1 MKLSSIKLPITLS
14 FSFSVI
20 FLLTLLLIAFP
31 TEKLVP
37 TPSLIILDKDNNIL
51 RVTLAPDEM
60 WRIPIKSKDIS
71 PALKKAV
78 LAYEDRHFYYHFGVN
93 PFSILRSL
101 IANSKAGKIVQG
113 GSTITMQ
120 VARLME
126 PKPRTVKNK
135 LVEIF
140 RAFQLELRYSKK
152 EILTHYFNLAPYG
165 GNIVGVGA
173 ASYLYFNK
181 DPNHLSLGECCL
193 LAAIPNSPNNLR
205 PDLNIKAAKKARLKV
220 LNLLLN
226 QSKISDNKKIE
237 AQSEPLPNKRFPL
250 PFEIPH
256 FSNLLIQ
263 KYPQIDILKTTI
275 DSDIQELAETVLNK
289 HLSPLSKKGITNGAV
304 VIIENKN
311 HQLRALIGS
320 NNFYDSHND
329 GQVNGTLAPRSP
341 GSALKPFIYALGIE
355 NGIISPES
363 LLFDVPV
370 EYSGYRPVN
379 YDDTYH
385 GAVTVREALIRS
397 LNVPAVNLYAK
408 LGGDGIYTFLK
419 EAGISTLP
427 KPQNYYGLSL
437 ILGGCGV
444 NLLEL
449 TNLYAGLAN
458 GGKFQPVRFL
468 IDDVDFEGKQLLSKN
483 TCFILSELLSELR
496 RPELPSVWEYS
507 INMPKVAW
515 KTGTSYGH
523 RDAWSIGYTQKH
535 TIGVWVGNFDGKGVP
550 ELVGAEAAAPV
561 LFSLFNALNKPSQ
574 DSWFLQPE
582 TVKERQVC
590 SKSGM
595 PLGEFCASAKEEL
608 FIPGY
613 SPYKKCNLHQQI
625 LVDKKTGKRLCS
637 HCRNGK
643 NYEEKI
649 VEKWPSEIA
658 TWMERNGF
666 SLDLIPEHY
675 PLCSKIVSGK
685 KPIILSPT
693 SQTEYKIRPGVNLK
707 YQKILLDAT
716 VSNETKTIYWFLDGK
731 LIFLGKPTKKAF
743 FTPTPGI
750 HHIICSDDQGRSSEV
765 RFIVK

>member
-1 MKLSSIKLPITLS
+1 MKFSSIKLLLS
-14 FSFSVI
+14 ICFSFVI
-20 FLLTLLLIAFP
+20 VFLLSLVLIPFP
-31 TEKLVP
+31 SAKLNP
-37 TPSLIILDKDNNIL
+37 IPSTIILDKDNKIR

-60 WRIPIKSKDIS
+60 WRIPIKSEEIS
-71 PALKKAV
+71 LSLKKV
-78 LAYEDRHFYYHFGVN
+78 VVAYEDRHFYYHLGIN
-93 PFSILRSL
+93 PISIFRSL

-120 VARLME
+120 IARLME

-135 LVEIF
+135 IIEIF
-140 RAFQLELRYSKK
+140 RALQLELRYSKK
-152 EILTHYFNLAPYG
+152 EILTFYFNLAPYG

-181 DPNHLSLGECCL
+181 NPKHLSLGECCL

-205 PDLNIKAAKKARLKV
+205 PDINFNAAKKSRLKV

-226 QSKISDNKKIE
+226 QNKISFKEKNE
-237 AQSEPLPNKRFPL
+237 AQTEPLPNQRFPL
-250 PFEIPH
+250 PFKIPH
-256 FSNLLIQ
+256 LSNLLIQ
-263 KYPQIDILKTTI
+263 KYPLFTSINTNIN
-275 DSDIQELAETVLNK
+275 SDIQHLAETVLTK
-289 HLSPLSKKGITNGAV
+289 HLSPLEKMGITNGAV
-304 VIIENKN
+304 VVIENSN
-311 HQLRALIGS
+311 HQLRALVGS
-320 NNFYDSHND
+320 KDFFDRQNS
-329 GQVNGTLAPRSP
+329 GQVNGALAPRSP

-355 NGIISPES
+355 NGLISPES

-408 LGGDGIYTFLK
+408 LGEDGIYTFLK

-427 KPQNYYGLSL
+427 QPQNYYGLSL

-449 TNLYAGLAN
+449 TNIYAGLAN
-458 GGKFQPVRFL
+458 SGKFKPVRLL
-468 IDDVDFEGKQLLSKN
+468 INDVDFEGKKLLN
-483 TCFILSELLSELR
+483 NGTCFILSELLSELR

-523 RDAWSIGYTQKH
+523 RDAWSIGYTPQY

-550 ELVGAEAAAPV
+550 ELIGAEAAAPI
-561 LFSLFNALNKPSQ
+561 LFSLFNALNEPSPNA
-574 DSWFLQPE
+574 WFIQPE

-590 SKSGM
+590 TISGM
-595 PLGEFCASAKEEL
+595 PLGENCVSAKEEL
-608 FIPGY
+608 YIPGI
-613 SPYKKCNLHQQI
+613 SPYLKCNLHQQI
-625 LVDKKTGKRLCS
+625 FVDTKTEKRLCS
-637 HCRNGK
+637 HCRVGK
-643 NYEEKI
+643 NYEGKI
-649 VEKWPSEIA
+649 VEKWPVEIA
-658 TWMERNGF
+658 TWMVRNGYR
-666 SLDLIPEHY
+666 LDLIPEHD
-675 PLCSKIVSGK
+675 PLCFKIMSGK

-693 SQTEYKIRPGVNLK
+693 AQTEYKIRPGINLK

-731 LIFLGKPTKKAF
+731 LIFSGKPTDKAF
-743 FTPTPGI
+743 FIPTQGI
-750 HHIICSDDQGRSSEV
+750 HSVICTDDQGRSSDV
-765 RFIVK
+765 RFTVK